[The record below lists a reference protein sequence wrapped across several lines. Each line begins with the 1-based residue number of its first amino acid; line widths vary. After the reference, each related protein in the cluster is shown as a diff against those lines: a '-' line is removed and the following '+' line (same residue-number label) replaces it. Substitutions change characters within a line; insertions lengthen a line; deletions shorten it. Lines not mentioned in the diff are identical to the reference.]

1 MTQADSSSATG
12 FPTIDYDANG
22 YDYQQY
28 WEGRGY
34 ELWAEDRAL
43 RRLVPRLGAYRWFVD
58 LGGAYGRNA
67 GYYLPQAERAVILD
81 YSATNLTN
89 AARRHPEAVASGR
102 LGLVRCDLNAIPF
115 ADLAF
120 DSAMVVRVL
129 HHLPDVD
136 HALGEMGRIV
146 RAAWLVDVPIKHHL
160 LGLVRGA
167 ATGRLRQIWSA
178 EPLITGATDEKY
190 FNFQLDAVRERLTG
204 LGFQTRL
211 GASANN
217 FRRWESRVPEQV
229 ARYARPLVQG
239 MEAATQGLGKGWL
252 GPSQF
257 VLATRPAAPLSPFT
271 DETAA
276 FTDRMACPECRSAL
290 IFSDDSAGCSG
301 CSRSFPKTGPFWDF
315 V

>member
-1 MTQADSSSATG
+1 MTQADSY
-12 FPTIDYDANG
+12 PTIDYDANG

-28 WEGRGY
+28 WEGRDY

-67 GYYLPQAERAVILD
+67 GYYLPQADRAVILD

-115 ADLAF
+115 GDLAF
-120 DSAMVVRVL
+120 DCAMVVRVL
-129 HHLPDVD
+129 HHLPDVE
-136 HALGEMGRIV
+136 HALGEMGRII
-146 RAAWLVDVPIKHHL
+146 RGAWLVDVPIKHHL

-167 ATGRLRQIWSA
+167 ATGRLRQIRSA
-178 EPLITGATDEKY
+178 EPLVTGATDEKY
-190 FNFQLDAVRERLTG
+190 FNFQLTAVRVRLTG

-217 FRRWESRVPEQV
+217 FRRWESRVPDQV

-257 VLATRPAAPLSPFT
+257 VLATRDPAPESPYADPDEPFT
-271 DETAA
+271 A
-276 FTDRMACPECRSAL
+276 RMSCPDCRSPL
-290 IFSDDSAGCSG
+290 MFDPESAACVG
-301 CSRSFPKTGPFWDF
+301 CSRAFPKSGPFWDF

>member
-1 MTQADSSSATG
+1 MTQADSPSTLG
-12 FPTIDYDANG
+12 TTIDYDANG

-28 WEGRGY
+28 WQGRDY

-58 LGGAYGRNA
+58 LGGAFGRNS
-67 GYYLPQAERAVILD
+67 GYYLPNADRAVILD

-120 DSAMVVRVL
+120 DSGMVIRVL
-129 HHLPDVD
+129 HHLSDVD
-136 HALGEMGRIV
+136 GALAEMGRIV
-146 RAAWLVDVPIKHHL
+146 RSSWLVDVPIKHHL

-167 ATGRLRQIWSA
+167 ATGRLRQIRSA
-178 EPLITGATDEKY
+178 EPLITGASDEKY
-190 FNFQLDAVRERLTG
+190 FNFQLDAVRDRLTG
-204 LGFQTRL
+204 IGFQTRL

-217 FRRWESRVPEQV
+217 FRRWESRVPDQV

-252 GPSQF
+252 GPSQL
-257 VLATRPAAPLSPFT
+257 VLATRVPAVDSPYAPSA
-271 DETAA
+271 DES
-276 FTDRMACPECRSAL
+276 FTDRMACPSCRGALAFSA
-290 IFSDDSAGCSG
+290 DSATCSP
-301 CSRSFPKTGPFWDF
+301 CSRSYPKSGPFWDF

>member
-1 MTQADSSSATG
+1 MVDMTKADT
-12 FPTIDYDANG
+12 PTIDYDANG

-28 WEGRGY
+28 WEGRDY
-34 ELWAEDRAL
+34 ELWAEDRVL
-43 RRLVPRLGAYRWFVD
+43 RRLVPQLGAYRWFVD

-67 GYYLPQAERAVILD
+67 GYYLPQAVRAVILD

-89 AARRHPEAVASGR
+89 AAGRHADAVASGR

-120 DSAMVVRVL
+120 DGAMVVRVL
-129 HHLPDVD
+129 HHLGDVD
-136 HALGEMGRIV
+136 HALAEMSRIV

-167 ATGRLRQIWSA
+167 ATGRLRQIRSA
-178 EPLITGATDEKY
+178 EPLVTGASDEKY
-190 FNFQLDAVRERLTG
+190 FNFQLDAVRDRLTG
-204 LGFQTRL
+204 LGWQTRL

-217 FRRWESRVPEQV
+217 FRRWENRLPEQV
-229 ARYARPLVQG
+229 ARYARPLVHG

-257 VLATRPAAPLSPFT
+257 VVATREPAPESPFPT
-271 DETAA
+271 VDEPFTA
-276 FTDRMACPECRSAL
+276 RMACPQCRGPLTFTEESAT
-290 IFSDDSAGCSG
+290 CSG
-301 CSRSFPKTGPFWDF
+301 CSREFAKHGPYWDF
-315 V
+315 TSG